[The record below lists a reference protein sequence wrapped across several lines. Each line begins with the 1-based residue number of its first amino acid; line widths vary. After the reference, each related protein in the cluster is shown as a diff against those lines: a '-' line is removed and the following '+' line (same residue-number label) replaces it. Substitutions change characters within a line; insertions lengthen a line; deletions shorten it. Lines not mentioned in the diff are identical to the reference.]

1 MFEIIKPKV
10 LSVRKIPFINKELG
24 KQFDLPEEHDSIG
37 IITVDQEHS
46 LIVALDEGVKE
57 SPSHVS
63 FYNNFYGGSK
73 FSSGPFS
80 GEVIGIFS
88 GKDPVIIDNSIK
100 ATINYLNEK
109 TFYYSFNGLN
119 IFSHVVSSIGPFLSK
134 ETELEEGESIAYLMA
149 PPIES
154 IISVDF
160 ALKNS
165 DTKLVKYFKPPT
177 KTNYSGAY
185 LTGTLSDCIAATE
198 AFVEKIK
205 EIYNNPIE
213 SYD

>member
-1 MFEIIKPKV
+1 MFEIVKPKI
-10 LSVRKIPFINKELG
+10 LSIRKIPFINNELAI
-24 KQFDLPEEHDSIG
+24 QFDLPKEHNSIG
-37 IITVDQEHS
+37 IITSDQEHS

-57 SPSHVS
+57 SPSNVL
-63 FYNNFYGGSK
+63 FYTNFYSGHK
-73 FSSGPFS
+73 FASGPFS

-88 GKDPVIIDNSIK
+88 AEDPIIIDNSIK
-100 ATINYLNEK
+100 ATVNYLNEK

-119 IFSHVVSSIGPFLSK
+119 IFSHVVSSIGNFLSR
-134 ETELEEGESIAYLMA
+134 ETNLQEGEAIAYLMA
-149 PPIES
+149 PPLEA

-185 LTGTLSDCIAATE
+185 LTGSLSNCIAASE
-198 AFVEKIK
+198 SFIEKVK
-205 EIYNNPIE
+205 EIYNNPI
-213 SYD
+213 